1 MATAFDIKILW
12 TVFKD
17 IGTFLSGLADKKK
30 TNVVNAHKAI
40 NTAFIKTYDY
50 LRNRNGQYVPNTE
63 LAEVWNQASA
73 SIMSMDK
80 GLGEML
86 YNKSRFWLDP
96 ELYINLNRDSEIIEL
111 NQIIDEMEK
120 LRMKLN

>member
-1 MATAFDIKILW
+1 MAAAFDIAILW

-17 IGTFLSGLADKKK
+17 IGTFLKEQTDKNKE
-30 TNVVNAHKAI
+30 NVINAHKDI

-50 LRNRNGQYVPNTE
+50 LKNNNGKYIPNTE

-73 SIMSMDK
+73 SILRVDK
-80 GLGEML
+80 RLGETL
-86 YNKSRFWLDP
+86 YNKSRFWLNP

-111 NQIIDEMEK
+111 NQVVDEMERLRIK
-120 LRMKLN
+120 L

>member
-12 TVFKD
+12 TAFKD
-17 IGTFLSGLADKKK
+17 VGTFLTGQADKKK
-30 TNVVNAHKAI
+30 DNVVNAHKSI

-63 LAEVWNQASA
+63 LAEIWNQASA
-73 SIMSMDK
+73 SVMRVDQ

-86 YNKSRFWLDP
+86 YHKSRFWLDP
-96 ELYINLNRDSEIIEL
+96 QLYINLNRDSEIIEL
-111 NQIIDEMEK
+111 NQVVEEMERLRIK
-120 LRMKLN
+120 L

>member
-17 IGTFLSGLADKKK
+17 IGTFLTGQADKKK
-30 TNVVNAHKAI
+30 DSVVNAHKAI

-50 LRNRNGQYVPNTE
+50 LRNSNGQYIPNTE

-73 SIMSMDK
+73 SVMRVDQ

-86 YNKSRFWLDP
+86 YYKSRFWLDP
-96 ELYINLNRDSEIIEL
+96 QLYINLNRDSEIIEL
-111 NQIIDEMEK
+111 NQVVEKMERLRIK
-120 LRMKLN
+120 LQ

>member
-12 TVFKD
+12 VVFKD
-17 IGTFLSGLADKKK
+17 IGTFLTGQADKKK
-30 TNVVNAHKAI
+30 DGIVNAHKAI

-50 LRNRNGQYVPNTE
+50 LRNKNGQYVSNTE

-73 SIMSMDK
+73 SVMRVDQ

-86 YNKSRFWLDP
+86 YHKSRFWLDP
-96 ELYINLNRDSEIIEL
+96 QLYINLNRDSEIIEL
-111 NQIIDEMEK
+111 NQVVEEMERLRIK
-120 LRMKLN
+120 L

>member
-12 TVFKD
+12 LVFKD
-17 IGTFLSGLADKKK
+17 IGTFLNGQSDKRKDS
-30 TNVVNAHKAI
+30 VVNAHKYI

-73 SIMSMDK
+73 SVMRVDQ

-86 YNKSRFWLDP
+86 YRKSRFWLDP
-96 ELYINLNRDSEIIEL
+96 QLYINLNRDSEIIEL
-111 NQIIDEMEK
+111 NQVVDEMERLRIK
-120 LRMKLN
+120 L

>member
-17 IGTFLSGLADKKK
+17 IGTFLTGQSDKKK
-30 TNVVNAHKAI
+30 ESVINAHIAI

-50 LRNRNGQYVPNTE
+50 LRNNKGQYVPNTE
-63 LAEVWNQASA
+63 LAEVWNQASG
-73 SIMSMDK
+73 SVLRVNQ

-86 YNKSRFWLDP
+86 YHKSRFWLDP
-96 ELYINLNRDSEIIEL
+96 QLYINLNRDSEIIEL
-111 NQIIDEMEK
+111 NQVVEEMERLRIK
-120 LRMKLN
+120 L

>member
-17 IGTFLSGLADKKK
+17 IGTFLQGQADKKK
-30 TNVVNAHKAI
+30 ENIINAHKDI

-50 LRNRNGQYVPNTE
+50 LRNNNGKYVPNTE

-73 SIMSMDK
+73 SILRVDNY
-80 GLGEML
+80 LGNML

-96 ELYINLNRDSEIIEL
+96 ELYINLNRESEIIEL
-111 NQIIDEMEK
+111 NQLVDEMERLRIK
-120 LRMKLN
+120 LQ

>member
-1 MATAFDIKILW
+1 MSTAFDIKILW

-17 IGTFLSGLADKKK
+17 IGVFLQGQADKKK
-30 TNVVNAHKAI
+30 ENIINAHKDI

-50 LRNRNGQYVPNTE
+50 LRNNNGEYIPNTE

-73 SIMSMDK
+73 SILRVDK
-80 GLGEML
+80 ELGETL

-96 ELYINLNRDSEIIEL
+96 QLYINLSRDSEIIEL
-111 NQIIDEMEK
+111 NEVVDEMERLRIK
-120 LRMKLN
+120 L

>member
-1 MATAFDIKILW
+1 MATAFDIKLLW
-12 TVFKD
+12 SVFKD
-17 IGTFLSGLADKKK
+17 IGTFLTGQADKKK
-30 TNVVNAHKAI
+30 DNVVNAHNSI

-73 SIMSMDK
+73 SVMRVDQ

-86 YNKSRFWLDP
+86 YHKSRFWLDP
-96 ELYINLNRDSEIIEL
+96 QLYINLNRDSEIIEL
-111 NQIIDEMEK
+111 NQIVEEMERLRIK
-120 LRMKLN
+120 L